1 MNIAINQEATRL
13 QTLLKFT
20 YGLVPIAA
28 GADKFTNIL
37 TDWSGYLAPGL
48 AGMLPFDPA
57 TFMMVVGVI
66 EIVAGILVLMR
77 PAIGA
82 YVVAGWLVAIALTLL
97 FGWHH
102 VDVAVRD
109 LVMAVGA
116 FALARLSHVL
126 VTTAK

>member
-66 EIVAGILVLMR
+66 EIVAG
-77 PAIGA
+77 
-82 YVVAGWLVAIALTLL
+82 
-97 FGWHH
+97 
-102 VDVAVRD
+102 
-109 LVMAVGA
+109 
-116 FALARLSHVL
+116 
-126 VTTAK
+126 